1 MGMKENANKR
11 YNEHMIYSV
20 TGEVLGKDDH
30 YIAVAVGG
38 VAFKVFSTRRTLD
51 MFPVGAKVAFF
62 SHLHVREDALDLY
75 GFPQKDELDLFEMLI
90 SVSGVG
96 PKSALTIL
104 DIAPMGE
111 LTAAIKEGRPDL
123 LTRASGVGR
132 KTAERIIVELKSKVQ
147 SKSSEMMVRKME
159 SDADAVEAL
168 VGLGYRRDEAKE
180 SLRRVSENTTG
191 IEPRLKE
198 ALKLL
203 SGKK

>member
-1 MGMKENANKR
+1 
-11 YNEHMIYSV
+11 MIYSV
-20 TGEVLGKDDH
+20 TGEVMGKEDH
-30 YIAVAVGG
+30 YAAVAVGG

-51 MFPVGAKVAFF
+51 ALAVGATVAFF

-75 GFPQKDELDLFEMLI
+75 GFPKKEELDLFEMLI

-104 DIAPMGE
+104 DIAPLGE
-111 LTAAIKEGRPDL
+111 LNAAIKEGRPDL

-132 KTAERIIVELKSKVQ
+132 KTAERIIVELKNKVQ
-147 SKSSEMMVRKME
+147 SKSSEIMVRKME

-168 VGLGYRRDEAKE
+168 VGLGYRREEVKE
-180 SLRRVSENTTG
+180 VLRKLPETLTG
-191 IEPRLKE
+191 IEPRIKE

-203 SGKK
+203 SGKKS